1 MKTSVN
7 FVIARSSSE
16 AGKKASLM
24 VVMEVILL
32 DLLSQVKLTRPSEA
46 ICDRLFVKEAIHI

>member
-32 DLLSQVKLTRPSEA
+32 DLLSQVKLTCLSEA
-46 ICDRLFVKEAIHI
+46 LCDRLFVKEDIHI